1 MRIYNLPT
9 LVQLEV
15 EALLKKD
22 VIDIS
27 DLEDL
32 PTMLF
37 APLFIEAF
45 NCSYTKLL
53 QTMVVAWPFP
63 YLTVGPLLKTASV
76 EMMKTVLD
84 CIDILLTQ
92 KDHPR

>member
-1 MRIYNLPT
+1 MSSYNPPT
-9 LVQLEV
+9 HVQREV

-22 VIDIS
+22 AIDIS

-37 APLFIEAF
+37 PPLFIEAF
-45 NCSYTKLL
+45 NRRNTKLL
-53 QTMVVAWPFP
+53 QAMMVAWPFP